1 METKRERKSSEAPPS
16 SPRSEAMSLLGEDS
30 EYAGLSST
38 ANPGELRRDENT
50 RSAKKRKQGDEDE
63 DENPFPPR
71 DSYYLGSIYVDNAWS
86 TVRGTGYIKNGDQ
99 ILVKR
104 DPLPSNTS
112 SGKKGKGKQM
122 SLTSMFKSQSNS
134 SQKKPKLNSIVR
146 LTNMRGFGMH
156 YVVISI

>member
-38 ANPGELRRDENT
+38 ANPGELRCDENT

-71 DSYYLGSIYVDNAWS
+71 DSYYLGSICVDNAWS

-112 SGKKGKGKQM
+112 SGKKGKGKRNWQM
-122 SLTSMFKSQSNS
+122 EVGSKMNF
-134 SQKKPKLNSIVR
+134 
-146 LTNMRGFGMH
+146 
-156 YVVISI
+156 VVLCASFFFSPFLKFNWG